1 MYTKIILNTKFVYNL
16 YTKIVQ
22 IKILYDNEYTKSVY
36 QIPKH
41 IQKMYKLYKSCAQFR
56 LKTAWNLKYMFIVYT
71 NNIQTTKT
79 YATGSDG
86 LCIFFVHT
94 NNVKTIHKLY
104 N

>member
-56 LKTAWNLKYMFIVYT
+56 LKTA
-71 NNIQTTKT
+71 
-79 YATGSDG
+79 
-86 LCIFFVHT
+86 
-94 NNVKTIHKLY
+94 
-104 N
+104 

>member
-41 IQKMYKLYKSCAQFR
+41 IQKMYKLCKSCAQFR
-56 LKTAWNLKYMFIVYT
+56 LKTA
-71 NNIQTTKT
+71 
-79 YATGSDG
+79 
-86 LCIFFVHT
+86 
-94 NNVKTIHKLY
+94 
-104 N
+104 